1 MHAETL
7 NAGLRERWRDYL
19 ELTKPKVVL
28 LIVFTAQVGM
38 LLAVPGAPDW
48 LRFWMASLGIGL
60 ASAAS
65 AAVNHFVDQKIDA
78 VMARTQHRPVAR
90 GKLGAVQVLG
100 FAALLCVAGMAILAI
115 FTNALTAWLTFFS
128 MIGYAVIYTLFLKRA
143 TPQNIVIGGAAGA
156 APPLLGWVAM
166 TGQLHPW
173 AFLLFLI
180 IFVWTPPHFWAL
192 AVYRRDDYAKAGI
205 PMLPVTHGVECT
217 CWQIVLYTILLTLV
231 TLLPFLTGMS
241 GFFYLFGTL
250 VLNVG
255 FLGYAIRLAR
265 TRDEWVARSMFA
277 FSITYLMVLFALLLI
292 DHYLPAVRW
301 VSIAMQA

>member
-100 FAALLCVAGMAILAI
+100 FAGLLCVAGMGILLA

-180 IFVWTPPHFWAL
+180 IYVWTPPHFWAL
-192 AVYRRDDYAKAGI
+192 AVYRRHDYARAEV

-217 CWQIVLYTILLTLV
+217 CWQIMLYTVLLVLI
-231 TLLPFLTGMS
+231 TLLPYLTGMS
-241 GFFYLFGTL
+241 GLFYLFGTQ
-250 VLNVG
+250 VLNVA
-255 FLGYAIRLAR
+255 FLYYAFKLAR
-265 TRDEWVARSMFA
+265 TRDERVARAMFA
-277 FSITYLMVLFALLLI
+277 YSITYLMVLFALLLI
-292 DHYLPAVRW
+292 DHYLPGIRW
-301 VSIAMQA
+301 VSIAAQV